1 MKSTLQRA
9 AALAL
14 AAALI
19 LTVSACAA
27 YADLVNGF
35 VDAAAY
41 MRDEANVRSET
52 SVTLRFSDS
61 AEPVSF
67 TQFASLFMKAMEAE
81 DKSLLEEV
89 EIGLLLTAEVYEE
102 NVAFSVG
109 WIGKE
114 GVVEPL
120 MTLIAVDGTY
130 YISTDFIWYVYEID
144 ELAML
149 SLFAMIFEYTDYIR
163 VDGEY
168 IKEIIAQAQSEY
180 DADMPEMPEVSEQL
194 IATIHSAA
202 EALVDAILEYT
213 PSVLPDDILIKEKDS
228 YILSLDAES
237 ALLLL
242 SEVLSIAIENES
254 EVKDFFIEVF
264 EAIAGEMGEDYR
276 LPDDALSGLAD
287 VDFKE
292 IADAYDEVVM
302 GVEIGRDVPDFG
314 LTISVSGTG
323 RGTDKKQTTVMS
335 FVMPEFNGGALDAF
349 SLEISC
355 ITTVAK
361 DPITTPPGEKM
372 SLEDLIAFFGTS
384 PEDMFTMFEMLPAEF
399 SR

>member
-1 MKSTLQRA
+1 MKSIIQRA

-14 AAALI
+14 VTALI

-35 VDAAAY
+35 VDAAVY

-52 SVTLRFSDS
+52 SVTIRFSDE

-67 TQFASLFMKAMEAE
+67 PQFVSLVMQAVEAE
-81 DKSLLEEV
+81 DKPLLEDI
-89 EIGLLLTAEVYEE
+89 EIGLSLTTEVYED
-102 NVAFSVG
+102 NAAFSIG

-120 MTLIAVDGTY
+120 MTLIAVDGVLYVSTELLW
-130 YISTDFIWYVYEID
+130 YIVEID
-144 ELAML
+144 ELASYGWLPMM
-149 SLFAMIFEYTDYIR
+149 FDYDYIR
-163 VDGEY
+163 VDSEY
-168 IKEIIAQAQSEY
+168 ITEMIAEAQSEY
-180 DADMPEMPEVSEQL
+180 AMEAPEIPEQL

-242 SEVLSIAIENES
+242 SEVLSIATENES
-254 EVKDFFIEVF
+254 EIKDFFGEVLG
-264 EAIAGEMGEDYR
+264 AIADEMGEDYR
-276 LPDDALSGLAD
+276 MPDDVLSDLAG

-292 IADAYDEVVM
+292 IADAYNEALMD
-302 GVEIGRDVPDFG
+302 VEIGRDIPDFG

-335 FVMPEFNGGALDAF
+335 FAMPELNGGAFNAL

-355 ITTVAK
+355 VTTVAK
-361 DPITTPPGEKM
+361 DPITIPPGEKL
-372 SLEDLIAFFGTS
+372 SLERLI
-384 PEDMFTMFEMLPAEF
+384 TMREMLPTDF
-399 SR
+399 IR